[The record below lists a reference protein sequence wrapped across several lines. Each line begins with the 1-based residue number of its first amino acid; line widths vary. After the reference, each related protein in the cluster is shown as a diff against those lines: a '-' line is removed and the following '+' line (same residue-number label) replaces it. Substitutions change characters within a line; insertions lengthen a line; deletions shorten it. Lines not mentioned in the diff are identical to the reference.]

1 MLVHH
6 FVVPTAFSYGP
17 LLLLQGPKIILFH
30 FKEDETPVTSGR
42 KMPTLR
48 QIYMDNSM
56 TIPEVTSQQQTS
68 QFESLDAIHANH
80 LLMSDPITPP
90 NLIKKQN
97 NVTADN
103 LFEARDNNVA
113 GKTTTTT
120 TTTNEM
126 ASASTLTTVFNF
138 EVTPPPDTSQTL
150 LPEIESH
157 VAVLPDV
164 VPKSYRR
171 RLRHHRGSLTHQ
183 PSRLAVATS
192 FLFRFNIPLAG
203 SEPPNESAKIAFYQI
218 ADIGKKKRKG
228 LIPSLVPH
236 KNMGDT

>member
-1 MLVHH
+1 
-6 FVVPTAFSYGP
+6 
-17 LLLLQGPKIILFH
+17 
-30 FKEDETPVTSGR
+30 
-42 KMPTLR
+42 MPTLR
-48 QIYMDNSM
+48 QIYMDSSLI
-56 TIPEVTSQQQTS
+56 IPELTSQQQTT

-103 LFEARDNNVA
+103 LFEARDNNVV
-113 GKTTTTT
+113 GKT

-126 ASASTLTTVFNF
+126 ASASSLTTVFNF

-171 RLRHHRGSLTHQ
+171 RLRHPRGSLTHQ
-183 PSRLAVATS
+183 PSRSVVASS
-192 FLFRFNIPLAG
+192 FLFLLNIPWAG
-203 SEPPNESAKIAFYQI
+203 SEHRNESAKIAFYQS
-218 ADIGKKKRKG
+218 ANIGLKTWDRSYPQPG
-228 LIPSLVPH
+228 GPCI
-236 KNMGDT
+236 